1 MERSRHW
8 ACTFSLL
15 AARFPVPFQCSP
27 DGFPIL
33 CRRFHRDFLDLVLDQ
48 PCDQQ
53 SQLLR
58 IAPVSDAFK
67 LVLPLNFNVGHD
79 HSQHLFMYVD
89 SRYPVRHNVSSWRER
104 RACCEFLKQGH
115 RLSPLSQEERDNAQ
129 LFAQPRTLPIRHI
142 DSFNFS
148 TETSISPLRAS
159 PILHST
165 RSNFHELSR
174 AAGPTRHI
182 GSWLAL
188 KPTLSLRSFG
198 TRTASCATD
207 FMKPSSWDKQLGL
220 ASPRGSAASQSDQT

>member
-1 MERSRHW
+1 MERSRLW

-33 CRRFHRDFLDLVLDQ
+33 CRRFHHDFLDRVLDQ

-58 IAPVSDAFK
+58 IATVSDPFK

-79 HSQHLFMYVD
+79 HSQHLFVNVD

-104 RACCEFLKQGH
+104 RGCCDILKQGH
-115 RLSPLSQEERDNAQ
+115 RLSPLPKQGRDTAQ
-129 LFAQPRTLPIRHI
+129 LFAQPRTLRIRHI
-142 DSFNFS
+142 HSVNFS
-148 TETSISPLRAS
+148 TEASISPPRAS

-182 GSWLAL
+182 GWCRDGCMKPL
-188 KPTLSLRSFG
+188 KG
-198 TRTASCATD
+198 EATAS
-207 FMKPSSWDKQLGL
+207 PIPG
-220 ASPRGSAASQSDQT
+220 